1 MSRRAPP
8 NDAPLLAWGE
18 VRHALRRRELRR
30 LRLAILG
37 GAALVLLAVP
47 PIYGPAPRLVWNAS
61 ASAPTGLYWVWPGD
75 APARGEMAIAWPPPR
90 WRALAAE
97 RHYLPANVPLVK
109 RVAAAQGDLVCASG
123 PEVSVNGVRVATR
136 VERDPSGRALPWWQG
151 CRRLGPSEYLLLM
164 DAPGSFD
171 GRYFGISAGHD
182 LIGRARLIW
191 RC

>member
-1 MSRRAPP
+1 MNRRRQRG
-8 NDAPLLAWGE
+8 DAPLLAWGE
-18 VRHALRRRELRR
+18 ARHARRQRELRQ
-30 LRLAILG
+30 LRLGILG

-61 ASAPTGLYWVWPGD
+61 ASAPIGLYWVWPGD
-75 APARGEMAIAWPPPR
+75 APARGEMAIAWAPSR

-109 RVAAAQGDLVCASG
+109 RVVAARDDLVCASG

-136 VERDPSGRALPWWQG
+136 LPRDPSGRALPWWQG
-151 CRRLGPSEYLLLM
+151 CRRLLAREYLLLT

-182 LIGRARLIW
+182 LVGRARLIW
-191 RC
+191 RR